1 MKGTAQWFE
10 KTKVPPQK
18 QKIFKDLKRREK
30 NPRGSKRSQRTHLQV
45 TLEKGENTSRD
56 RKKGNLK

>member
-18 QKIFKDLKRREK
+18 QEIFKDLKRREK
-30 NPRGSKRSQRTHLQV
+30 NPRGSKDLRGHIF
-45 TLEKGENTSRD
+45 K
-56 RKKGNLK
+56 

>member
-30 NPRGSKRSQRTHLQV
+30 NQRGSKRSQRTHLQV